1 MSGAIPKRVHLV
13 GVGGAHMSAIA
24 RILLAR
30 GHQVSGSDLKRS
42 PVIDALQSLGLAAY
56 LGHAPEHVGD
66 AELVVATSAA
76 KDDNPEI
83 AEARRRGIPVLK
95 RAEMVARLM
104 EGRIGV
110 AVAGT
115 HGKTTTTGL
124 VAYMLVRAHLAPTYL
139 VGGEV
144 RDLGSNA
151 APGEGPHIVVE
162 ADEYDSA
169 FLAYRPD
176 VAIVTNIEPDHLEYF
191 GTFER
196 LVDEF
201 AQFMAAVPERGCLIP
216 CVDSPAVER
225 LVTAGGAPGHPLR
238 AQRIETYGLRAQA
251 TWSARALEPNA
262 EGGFDFR
269 VARDGVEVGPFRT
282 RIPGEHNVSNAL
294 AAIVAGLALGL
305 TVDQVRDAVAA
316 YRGVHRRF
324 ELVGEAGGVAVVD
337 DFAHHPTEIRATVA
351 AARVRF
357 PGRRIVAVFQ
367 PHTYTRTR
375 YLLDEFRGCFGDVD
389 RLFIL
394 ETYAARER
402 PDEGLTGRD
411 LAEAVTEPPATYVA
425 TFDEAAERIAS
436 ELRAGDVFMTI
447 GAGDVDLVGP
457 MVLERLRSMAGAG
470 NHG

>member
-1 MSGAIPKRVHLV
+1 MSAGIPKRVHLV

-56 LGHAPEHVGD
+56 EGHDAAHVGD
-66 AELVVATSAA
+66 AQLVVATSAA
-76 KDDNPEI
+76 HEDNPEL

-104 EGRIGV
+104 EGRTSV

-124 VAYMLVRAHLAPTYL
+124 VAYMLVRAGLAPTYL
-139 VGGEV
+139 VGGDV

-169 FLAYRPD
+169 FLNYRPD
-176 VAIVTNIEPDHLEYF
+176 IAIVTNIEPDHLEYF
-191 GTFER
+191 GSFER

-201 AQFMAAVPERGCLIP
+201 AQFMAAVPEGGCLIA
-216 CVDSPAVER
+216 CVDSAPVAE
-225 LVTAGGAPGHPLR
+225 LVASAGAQAHPFR
-238 AQRIETYGLRAQA
+238 VKRIETYGLRSSAM
-251 TWSARALEPNA
+251 WSARALEPN
-262 EGGFDFR
+262 EDGGFDFR
-269 VARDGVEVGPFRT
+269 VVREETELGLFRT

-294 AAIVAGLALGL
+294 AAIIAGVALGL
-305 TVDQVRDAVAA
+305 APDRIRDAVAE

-324 ELVGEAGGVAVVD
+324 EIVGEAAGVTVVD
-337 DFAHHPTEIRATVA
+337 DFAHHPTEVRATVA
-351 AARVRF
+351 AARLRF
-357 PGRRIVAVFQ
+357 PGRRIVAIFQ

-375 YLLDEFRGCFGDVD
+375 YLLDGFRACFADVD
-389 RLFIL
+389 RLFVL

-411 LAEAVTEPPATYVA
+411 LAHAISDPVATYVA
-425 TFDEAAERIAS
+425 TFEEAAERIAA
-436 ELRAGDVFMTI
+436 ELRPGDVLMTI
-447 GAGDVDLVGP
+447 GAGDVDRVGP
-457 MVLERLRSMAGAG
+457 MVLERLGSVAGAG

>member
-1 MSGAIPKRVHLV
+1 MSAGIPKRVHLV

-30 GHQVSGSDLKRS
+30 GHQVSGCDLKRT
-42 PVIDALQSLGLAAY
+42 PVIDALQTLGLAAY
-56 LGHAPEHVGD
+56 EGHDAAHVGD
-66 AELVVATSAA
+66 AQLVVATSAA
-76 KDDNPEI
+76 REDNPDL
-83 AEARRRGIPVLK
+83 AEARRRGIPVIK

-104 EGRIGV
+104 EGRTSV

-124 VAYMLVRAHLAPTYL
+124 VAYLLVRAGLAPTYL
-139 VGGEV
+139 VGGDV

-169 FLAYRPD
+169 FLNYRAD

-191 GTFER
+191 GSFER

-201 AQFMAAVPERGCLIP
+201 AQFMAAVPEGGCLIP
-216 CVDSPAVER
+216 CVDSPPVAE
-225 LVTAGGAPGHPLR
+225 LVASGGAPAHPLR
-238 AQRIETYGLRAQA
+238 VKRVETCGLRAPA
-251 TWSARALEPNA
+251 MWSARALEPN
-262 EGGFDFR
+262 EDGGFDFR
-269 VARDGVEVGPFRT
+269 VVREATELGVFRT

-305 TVDQVRDAVAA
+305 SLDRIRDAVAE

-324 ELVGEAGGVAVVD
+324 ELVGEAAGVSVVD
-337 DFAHHPTEIRATVA
+337 DFAHHPTEVRATVA
-351 AARVRF
+351 AARIRF
-357 PGRRIVAVFQ
+357 PGRRIMAVFQ

-375 YLLDEFRGCFGDVD
+375 YLLEGFRACFARVD

-394 ETYAARER
+394 ETYPARER
-402 PDEGLTGRD
+402 PDEGLSGRD
-411 LAEAVTEPPATYVA
+411 LADAIAEPPATYVA
-425 TFDEAAERIAS
+425 TFEEAAERISA
-436 ELRAGDVFMTI
+436 ELQPGDVLMTI
-447 GAGDVDLVGP
+447 GAGDVDRVGP
-457 MVLERLRSMAGAG
+457 MVLERLRSVAGAG